1 MAFDKWSNE
10 IGGTQAIDGLRIPS
24 TDFGLLSGGV
34 SILRPFWFAI
44 KHNGPMLFAIV
55 VLRVI

>member
-1 MAFDKWSNE
+1 MAFDKCNNAT
-10 IGGTQAIDGLRIPS
+10 GGTQAIEGLRIPS

-44 KHNGPMLFAIV
+44 KHNGPMLVAIV